1 MKTIQEPAKEIK
13 VCQEADVVV
22 VGGGPGGV
30 ASAIS
35 AGRNGAKTVLIERY
49 GHLGGM
55 ATGGLINI
63 IPNLSEINGKQRIAG
78 MVQEIIDRMDA
89 RGAADFPR
97 KEDWGTT
104 DPKVVNRYLKAN
116 LGRFYVRKDSTSQE
130 RVLYTALV
138 DPEVLKDEL
147 NSMVSAAG
155 VKIYLHSWGV
165 QPIMDGQTVKGVIFE
180 SKSGRQAVLA
190 KVVIDSTG
198 DGDLLAPAGAE
209 YASAISPNL
218 RIAHLAF
225 AFWVTNVD
233 LQKTDRFKEVQPEKY
248 AEMMQELGKLGGFTG
263 YFRGLLKD
271 QESVVWFHP
280 HISSP
285 DQADVEE
292 LTRVDLSGRQRAV
305 MTYEFLKKNMPG
317 FEKCYIMQ
325 TAPQLGTTGGRR
337 LVGEYVLSAPDRE
350 ADEVFEDTIAIF
362 ANNDSGP
369 ISVKHPNINIP
380 YRCLVPHNIEGLLVA
395 CRAFSSDE
403 IINNTFNL
411 VPHCLC
417 FGQAA
422 GTAAA
427 VALNEGVTPRKV
439 NIKKVQSLLIK
450 QGVFLPDKISVH

>member
-1 MKTIQEPAKEIK
+1 M
-13 VCQEADVVV
+13 

-35 AGRNGAKTVLIERY
+35 AGRTGAKTVLIERY

-78 MVQEIIDRMDA
+78 IVQEIIDRMDA

-147 NSMVSAAG
+147 NNMVSAAG

-165 QPIMDGQTVKGVIFE
+165 QPVMEGKTVKGVIFE
-180 SKSGRQAVLA
+180 SKSGRQAVMA
-190 KVVIDSTG
+190 KIVIDSTG
-198 DGDLLAPAGAE
+198 DGDLLEPAGAE
-209 YASAISPNL
+209 YASDISPNL
-218 RIAHLAF
+218 RIANLAF
-225 AFWVTNVD
+225 AFWITNVD
-233 LQKTDRFKEVQPEKY
+233 LQKTDRFKEAQPEKY
-248 AEMMQELGKLGGFTG
+248 AEMMQELSKLGGFTG

-271 QESVVWFHP
+271 QESVIWFHP

-285 DQADVEE
+285 NQADVEE
-292 LTRVDLSGRQRAV
+292 LTRVDLSSRKRAV
-305 MTYEFLKKNMPG
+305 MTYEFLKNNIPG

-325 TAPQLGTTGGRR
+325 TAPQLGTTGGKRV
-337 LVGEYVLSAPDRE
+337 VGEYVLRALDRE
-350 ADEVFEDTIAIF
+350 TDEVFEDTIAIF
-362 ANNDSGP
+362 ANNDSGD
-369 ISVKHPNINIP
+369 ISFKHPNINIP
-380 YRCLVPHNIEGLLVA
+380 YRCLVPRDIEGLLVA

-403 IINNTFNL
+403 VINTTFNL
-411 VPHCLC
+411 IPHCLC

-439 NIKKVQSLLIK
+439 NIKKLQSLLIK

>member
-1 MKTIQEPAKEIK
+1 
-13 VCQEADVVV
+13 

-35 AGRNGAKTVLIERY
+35 AARNGADTVLIERY

-78 MVQEIIDRMDA
+78 LVQEIIDRMAA

-104 DPKVVNRYLKAN
+104 DTKVVNRYIKAN
-116 LGRFYVRKDSTSQE
+116 LGRFYVRKDSRSQE

-147 NSMVSAAG
+147 NNMVSSAG

-165 QPIMDGQTVKGVIFE
+165 QPIMEGRTIKGVIFE
-180 SKSGRQAVLA
+180 SKSGRQAVIA

-198 DGDLLAPAGAE
+198 DGDLLPPAGAE
-209 YASAISPNL
+209 YASDISPDL

-225 AFWVTNVD
+225 AFWITNVD
-233 LQKTDRFKEVQPEKY
+233 LQKMDRLKASKPEKY
-248 AEMMQELGKLGGFTG
+248 TEIMEKLGKLGGFTG

-271 QESVVWFHP
+271 QDSVIWFHP

-292 LTRVDLSGRQRAV
+292 LTRVDLSSRKRAV

-337 LVGEYVLSAPDRE
+337 VVGDYVLSAPDRE
-350 ADEVFEDTIAIF
+350 TDEIFEDTVAIF
-362 ANNDSGP
+362 ANNDSGH
-369 ISVKHPNINIP
+369 ISAKHPNINIP
-380 YRCLVPHNIEGLLVA
+380 YRCLVPRNIEGLLVA

-403 IINNTFNL
+403 VINTTFNL
-411 VPHCLC
+411 IPHCLC

-427 VALNEGVTPRKV
+427 VALNEGATPRKV
-439 NIKKVQSLLIK
+439 DIKKLQSLLIK
-450 QGVFLPDKISVH
+450 QGVLLPDKIGVS